1 MEHPTGQQYGIVH
14 GDWEATVTE
23 VGAHLRSLRHRS
35 RELLWTFGESEPP
48 HNSQGAQL
56 TPWPNRIRDGRWE
69 LHGVVHQLPI
79 NEPERGTALHGLATD
94 KPWQVIGRDEALV
107 RQRLE
112 LPPQEGWPG
121 TLEVELVHSVTDEGL
136 VVEFLATNT
145 GELPVPCGYGAHP
158 YFAFPLAESSL
169 EVPFSK
175 ELLVDDRL
183 LPLEV
188 ADVTPER
195 DFRQARVVGEVALDT
210 AFTAPA
216 TPRWEVVVH
225 GPPHGVRIFDA
236 GGCDWLQIFTD
247 PTREAI
253 AIEPMTC
260 GPDAFN
266 PGPTHT
272 SDIMLEPGA
281 TVGCRWGVGVTAQ

>member
-1 MEHPTGQQYGIVH
+1 MEKPTGQQYTIVL

-23 VGAHLRSLRHRS
+23 VGAHLRSLRHRG
-35 RELLWTFGESEPP
+35 RELLWTFGESELPR
-48 HNSQGAQL
+48 NSQGAQL
-56 TPWPNRIRDGRWE
+56 APWPNRIRDGRWE

-79 NEPERGTALHGLATD
+79 NEPERSTALHGLATD
-94 KPWQVIGRDEALV
+94 KPWHVIGQDDATL

-112 LPPQEGWPG
+112 LPPEEGWPG
-121 TLEVELVHSVTDEGL
+121 TLEVELVHSVGDEGL
-136 VVEFLATNT
+136 LVEFLATNT
-145 GELPVPCGYGAHP
+145 GEVPVPCGYGTHP
-158 YFAFPLAESSL
+158 YFAFPLAETTM
-169 EVPFSK
+169 EVPFAK
-175 ELLVDDRL
+175 ELLVDERL
-183 LPLEV
+183 LPVEV

-195 DFRQARVVGEVALDT
+195 DFRQPRPVGSVVLDT
-210 AFTAPA
+210 AFTDAPA
-216 TPRWEVVVH
+216 GWQVVVEGPTH
-225 GPPHGVRIFDA
+225 GIRIFDA
-236 GGCDWLQIFTD
+236 GGCGWLQIYTD

-281 TVGCRWGVGVTAQ
+281 TMSCNWGVGVTAP